1 MSLVL
6 GIDPGIARLGYGL
19 VREWPDRSLGFVDCG
34 VITTP
39 ADWDLE
45 ERLQEVNSD
54 IGSLLDEH
62 RPEAV
67 AMEQLTFGSNSPTA
81 FAVGCVCGVVMS
93 NAAGRGMKVSLY
105 APAQVKQQ
113 LTGTGR
119 ADKQQMQQMVRLT
132 LGLDAVPR
140 PDDAADGLAVALCH
154 LYRQK
159 FRTVVFQ
166 QTGNPAR

>member
-19 VREWPDRSLGFVDCG
+19 VQERPDRSLGFVDCG

-45 ERLQEVNSD
+45 DRLQEINVD
-54 IGSLLDEH
+54 IGDLLDEH
-62 RPEAV
+62 SPQAV
-67 AMEQLTFGSNSPTA
+67 AMEQLTFGPNSPTA

-93 NAAGRGMKVSLY
+93 NAASRRMKVSLY
-105 APAQVKQQ
+105 APKQVKQQ

-119 ADKQQMQQMVRLT
+119 ADKQQIQQMVRLT
-132 LGLDAVPR
+132 LSLDAIPR

-159 FRTVVFQ
+159 FRTVVLDQ
-166 QTGNPAR
+166 SGGPAR

>member
-1 MSLVL
+1 MTLVL

-19 VREWPDRSLGFVDCG
+19 VRELPDRSLGFVDCG

-39 ADWDLE
+39 ADRALE
-45 ERLQEVNSD
+45 ERLQEVHTD
-54 IGSLLDEH
+54 IGALLDEH

-81 FAVGCVCGVVMS
+81 FAVGCVCGVVMAC
-93 NAAGRGMKVSLY
+93 AASRGMKVLLY
-105 APAQVKQQ
+105 APTQVKQQ

-119 ADKQQMQQMVRLT
+119 ADKRQMQQMVRLT
-132 LGLDAVPR
+132 LGLEAIPR
-140 PDDAADGLAVALCH
+140 PYDAADGLAVALCH

-159 FRTVVFQ
+159 FRTVVSHE
-166 QTGNPAR
+166 TGGSAR